1 MSEQA
6 IDLLIEAGWVIPVE
20 PHAVVL
26 GDHAVA
32 VQAGRIV
39 EVLPRAA
46 ARAKYRAAETVS
58 RPGHALLP
66 GLVNMHCHAA
76 MTLMRGIADDLPL
89 MQWLSE
95 HIWPAE
101 ARVVSAEYVRDGTRL
116 AVAEML
122 SGGITCV
129 NDQYFFPEV
138 TAAVYADLGMR
149 ASVGLIVIE
158 FPSNWAQ
165 SSDEYFDKGLAVH
178 DQLKGHPLLRSALA
192 PHAPYTV
199 SDASFE
205 RVRLYADQ
213 LDIPV
218 HVHVHETAFEVED
231 AFRQHGERPLAR
243 LKRLGLCNPQLIA
256 VHMTQLSD
264 AEIALCAETGV
275 NVVHCP
281 ESNLKLASGF
291 CPVEKLRR
299 AGVNVSIGTDGCA
312 SNNDLD
318 LLGETRTA
326 ALLAKAVAG
335 DAAALDAAGALRM
348 ATLCGARA
356 LGLDSEIGSIEVGK
370 AADLVT
376 LRLDRFDTQPI
387 FNAISQVIYSSNRR
401 DIDDVWVAGTRKLAA
416 GVLVDIDTAELAAR
430 AREWGVR
437 IGAGSGR

>member
-20 PHAVVL
+20 PHAVAL
-26 GDHAVA
+26 SDHAVA
-32 VQAGRIV
+32 VRGGRIV
-39 EVLPRAA
+39 DVLPSSL
-46 ARAKYRAAETVS
+46 ARAKYRPAETVS

-66 GLVNMHCHAA
+66 GLVNMHCHAS

-101 ARVVSAEYVRDGTRL
+101 ARVVGAEYVRDGTRL

-129 NDQYFFPEV
+129 NDQYFFPDV
-138 TAAVYADLGMR
+138 TASVYADLGMR
-149 ASVGLIVIE
+149 ASVGLIVID
-158 FPSNWAQ
+158 FPSNWART
-165 SSDEYFDKGLAVH
+165 SDEYFDKGLAVH
-178 DQLKGHPLLRSALA
+178 DQIMGHPLLRSALA

-199 SDASFE
+199 SDEGFE

-231 AFRQHGERPLAR
+231 AWRRLRERPLAR
-243 LKRLGLCNPQLIA
+243 LHRLGLCNPQLIA
-256 VHMTQLSD
+256 VHMTQLND
-264 AEIALCAETGV
+264 AEIELCAETGV

-299 AGVNVSIGTDGCA
+299 AGVNLSVGTDGCA

-335 DAAALDAAGALRM
+335 DAAALDAAAALRM

-356 LGLDSEIGSIEVGK
+356 LGLESEIGSIEIGK
-370 AADLVT
+370 AADLIT
-376 LRLDRFDTQPI
+376 LRLDRFDTLPI
-387 FNAISQVIYSSNRR
+387 FDVISQVVYASNRR
-401 DIDDVWVAGTRKLAA
+401 DVADVWVAGTRKLDR
-416 GVLVDIDTAELAAR
+416 GVLQDIDTAELAAR

-437 IGAGSGR
+437 IRAGSGR

>member
-1 MSEQA
+1 MNQQS

-26 GDHAVA
+26 TDHAVA

-39 EVLPRAA
+39 EVLPIAA
-46 ARAKYRAAETVS
+46 ARAKYRPLETVS

-95 HIWPAE
+95 HIWPSE

-122 SGGITCV
+122 SGGVTCV
-129 NDQYFFPEV
+129 NDQYFFPET
-138 TAAVYADLGMR
+138 TAEVYADLGMR

-158 FPSNWAQ
+158 FPTNWARTA
-165 SSDEYFDKGLAVH
+165 DEYFDKGLAVH
-178 DQLKGHPLLRSALA
+178 DQIKGNPLLRSALA

-264 AEIALCAETGV
+264 SEIALCAETGV
-275 NVVHCP
+275 HVVHCP

-299 AGVNVSIGTDGCA
+299 AGINVAIGTDGCA

-335 DAAALDAAGALRM
+335 DASALDAASALRM

-356 LGLDSEIGSIEVGK
+356 LGLDHEIGSIEVGK
-370 AADLVT
+370 AADLIT
-376 LRLDRFDTQPI
+376 LRLDRFDSLPV
-387 FNAISQVIYSSNRR
+387 FNAISQTIYASNRR
-401 DIDDVWVAGTRKLAA
+401 DIGDVWVAGTRKLDA

-437 IGAGSGR
+437 IAAGSIR